1 MNFEELIDMAV
12 KNMHEQTEAKIKMDQ
27 MIKKY
32 VEEREKCQDK
42 LENSIQDTSGIL
54 PF

>member
-1 MNFEELIDMAV
+1 MAV